1 MDIVCPELNS
11 ALWLGKAFF
20 SPRPEGV
27 GRGGG
32 VGAFRMAVETYDS
45 PLLTESDFLGFFWN
59 WYSVVGYGHGSPQN
73 RFTRVES
80 VHNTVCASLQLTRH
94 S

>member
-1 MDIVCPELNS
+1 MVVL
-11 ALWLGKAFF
+11 AVGGKHSF
-20 SPRPEGV
+20 SSGEEGV
-27 GRGGG
+27 GRGDGR
-32 VGAFRMAVETYDS
+32 GAFRMTVATYDS

-73 RFTRVES
+73 RFIRVES